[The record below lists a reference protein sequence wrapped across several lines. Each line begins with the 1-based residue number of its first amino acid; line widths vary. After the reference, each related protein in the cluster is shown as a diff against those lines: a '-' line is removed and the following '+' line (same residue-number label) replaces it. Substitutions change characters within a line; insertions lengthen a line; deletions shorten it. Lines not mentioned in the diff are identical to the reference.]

1 MIKSGCYQQKRRITP
16 PPPAFLSNLDMSETD
31 IIYNLMIKTV
41 NWMTPGAVHTVNQH

>member
-1 MIKSGCYQQKRRITP
+1 MIKSGCYQQKRRIKKKT
-16 PPPAFLSNLDMSETD
+16 AFLSNLDMSETD